1 MSRNEIRLR
10 KKMMSAD
17 KIQRYRNYSALMKQH
32 ERANRY
38 KRTVRI
44 VLYSLVATVFILLLL
59 TIATFV
65 IMRLE
70 KKNDMKKKE
79 REWKTEIVEIKA

>member
-10 KKMMSAD
+10 KKMMSTD

-32 ERANRY
+32 QRANRF

-44 VLYSLVATVFILLLL
+44 ALYSLVATVIVLILLL
-59 TIATFV
+59 IVTFF

-70 KKNDMKKKE
+70 KKNSNKNQQ
-79 REWKTEIVEIKA
+79 KTEANVEIIIIK